1 MTTGVHPAAAP
12 GRGPGRPRRA
22 ETDRSIGAAA
32 LRLLHESGPSGVTV
46 EAVAAESGVAK
57 TTIYRRHADR
67 ESVLRAALAAA
78 IVPPDSPVGDTP
90 RERIRWALDR
100 TWRQMTDVLGR
111 GGLAAIL
118 TNEDTRFTDLFRS
131 VLDPYADALIA
142 LIRSDM
148 ADGDLRTDLDP
159 ETVVSM
165 LVGAYL
171 GELVR
176 RGRVDEDVSSRC
188 VDLMW
193 VAMTGTGRSGS
204 D

>member
-1 MTTGVHPAAAP
+1 MELIAERGVSNLTI
-12 GRGPGRPRRA
+12 
-22 ETDRSIGAAA
+22 E
-32 LRLLHESGPSGVTV
+32 E
-46 EAVAAESGVAK
+46 VAQRSGVAK

-78 IVPPDSPVGDTP
+78 IVPPDAPVGVTP
-90 RERIRWALDR
+90 RERIRWALDQ
-100 TWRQMTDVLGR
+100 TWGQMTDVLGR

-118 TNEDTRFTDLFRS
+118 RDDDARFTGLFRS
-131 VLDPYADALIA
+131 VLDPYADALVE
-142 LIRSDM
+142 LIR
-148 ADGDLRTDLDP
+148 ADVATGDLRSDLEAD
-159 ETVVSM
+159 TVVSM

-176 RGRVDEDVSSRC
+176 RGRVDEDFSSRC

>member
-1 MTTGVHPAAAP
+1 MDPDVRTGAAT

-22 ETDRSIGAAA
+22 ETDRSISEAA
-32 LRLLHESGPSGVTV
+32 LRLLREAGPSGVTV

-78 IVPPDSPVGDTP
+78 IVPPDAPVGDTP
-90 RERIRWALDR
+90 RERIRWALDQ
-100 TWRQMTDVLGR
+100 TWGQMTDVLGR

-118 TNEDTRFTDLFRS
+118 RDDDARFTGLFRS
-131 VLDPYADALIA
+131 VLDPYADALVE
-142 LIRSDM
+142 LIR
-148 ADGDLRTDLDP
+148 ADVATGDLRSDLEAD
-159 ETVVSM
+159 TVVSM

-176 RGRVDEDVSSRC
+176 RGRVDEDFSSRC

-193 VAMTGTGRSGS
+193 VAMTSTAPSRPG
-204 D
+204 

>member
-1 MTTGVHPAAAP
+1 
-12 GRGPGRPRRA
+12 
-22 ETDRSIGAAA
+22 
-32 LRLLHESGPSGVTV
+32 
-46 EAVAAESGVAK
+46 
-57 TTIYRRHADR
+57 
-67 ESVLRAALAAA
+67 
-78 IVPPDSPVGDTP
+78 
-90 RERIRWALDR
+90 
-100 TWRQMTDVLGR
+100 
-111 GGLAAIL
+111 
-118 TNEDTRFTDLFRS
+118 

-176 RGRVDEDVSSRC
+176 RGRVDEDFSSRC